1 MQIGDE
7 LREARRI
14 RDVSLAQI
22 EEETKIRKK
31 YLAALEKNDFDSIPG
46 EVYVKAFIKGYA
58 EQVGL
63 DGNKLV
69 DKYINAK
76 KRKKEQEKEEE
87 IRRQKEL
94 ENRKNKIKII
104 VVSAAILLI
113 ILVLGL
119 IYIKEK
125 DVESTD
131 AGQNEN
137 LSSRMEAAVETSSE
151 ESVED
156 SLPPESNNNSNS
168 ATNSQQTGQ
177 KNKQGNIK
185 IIASRRSWL
194 QVEIDG
200 EEVYSGFINDEET
213 LDYTGKE
220 NLILKIGNGKA
231 IKVNV
236 NGEIKGPW
244 GKSGEVMKKE
254 INI

>member
-1 MQIGDE
+1 MQIGDK
-7 LREARRI
+7 LREARRT
-14 RDVSLAQI
+14 RDLSLAQI

-69 DKYINAK
+69 NKYINAK

-87 IRRQKEL
+87 MRRQKEL

-131 AGQNEN
+131 AGQKEN
-137 LSSRMEAAVETSSE
+137 LSSRMEAAVTSSE

-156 SLPPESNNNSNS
+156 SLSPESNNNSNS

-177 KNKQGNIK
+177 KNKQENIK